1 MGILGMILTLLGVGV
16 SLVFG
21 IILLI
26 QAFKESIIWGLVYLF
41 VPFGAFVYIFKY
53 WDNAKKPFLYSLLG
67 IPPMILGGVL
77 AGMSAGG

>member
-1 MGILGMILTLLGVGV
+1 MGALGMILSLLGIAV

-21 IILLI
+21 IILMV
-26 QAFKESIIWGLVYLF
+26 QAFKESIIWGLVYIF
-41 VPFGAFVYIFKY
+41 VPFGALVYVVKF